1 MTFQWVPNWNLIN
14 SHMKSFG
21 QFLVKEA
28 LDPQADLQAA
38 ASPHFSETH
47 PRLADFFGHLSSHTY
62 KSDRWWKKHGD
73 RYRKQYG
80 GGKLQEDEA
89 PTSASVPA
97 AKPAK
102 EKKPRV
108 STAKGLDDIRSTG
121 KAALAKVGGSNPFAH
136 MRAGFH
142 AAFPEGEDPKVT
154 LQKAKEAQA
163 HFRQFMHERGGHAAK
178 NTAEL
183 TSQNGKTRLSSGEGV
198 NTIGIAMAP
207 HKTSGYE
214 HDLCPK
220 ATAECRKNCLG
231 LTAGGNRQYPEAA
244 LRAKILRTQYVHEHP
259 ENAARLLSH
268 EISANEKWVKGA
280 QAYHVGDQKFH
291 SKEEAMDH
299 IKKNGGQ
306 ITGTSPSPM
315 KSGVRLNVTSD
326 IPYEKLLP
334 KAFFDRHKDSQF
346 YDYTKVHGRMGKD
359 LPPNYALALSHTGTG
374 HAESNDRE
382 AIHHLNNGG
391 VVAMVYHR
399 GKDVPTPTHVE
410 DVATGK
416 RWRVAN
422 GDDDDNVYDRH
433 KTAGIDKSEGVVS
446 GLRLKGVTNDAAG
459 KFANVV
465 DPDGVIRINKNASPA
480 AHKNPFNVLK

>member
-1 MTFQWVPNWNLIN
+1 
-14 SHMKSFG
+14 MKSFG
-21 QFLVKEA
+21 QYLVAEA
-28 LDPQADLQAA
+28 LDPQNPTATFQE
-38 ASPHFSETH
+38 PHFVDAH
-47 PRLADFFGHLSSHTY
+47 PRLANFLGHLASHTY
-62 KSDRWWKKHGD
+62 KTDEWWKKHGD
-73 RYRKQYG
+73 RYHKKYG
-80 GGKLQEDEA
+80 TKRQVQEDATEI
-89 PTSASVPA
+89 PT
-97 AKPAK
+97 AKPGSPGTK
-102 EKKPRV
+102 VKTPRV
-108 STAKGLDDIRSTG
+108 STAAPLDKIKSQGLESINKAKATDG
-121 KAALAKVGGSNPFAH
+121 KNPFAR
-136 MRAGFH
+136 MREGFH
-142 AAFPEGEDPKVT
+142 AAFPENEHPDVT
-154 LQKAKEAQA
+154 KQKALEAQK
-163 HFRQFMHERGGHAAK
+163 HFRQFMTERGGHSGK

-259 ENAARLLSH
+259 EHAARLLSH
-268 EISANEKWVKGA
+268 EIGANEKWAKTA

-291 SKEEAMDH
+291 DKKEAMEH
-299 IKKNGGQ
+299 AKKTGGK

-334 KAFFDRHKDSQF
+334 KQFFDRHKDSQF

-359 LPPNYALALSHTGTG
+359 LPSNYALALSHTGTG

-410 DVATGK
+410 DVSTGK
-416 RWRVAN
+416 RWKVAN

-459 KFANVV
+459 KFANRV
-465 DPDGVIRINKNASPA
+465 DPDGVIRINRPGAPQ
-480 AHKNPFNVLK
+480 KNPFNVLK

>member
-1 MTFQWVPNWNLIN
+1 
-14 SHMKSFG
+14 MKSFG
-21 QFLVKEA
+21 QFLVNEA
-28 LDPQADLQAA
+28 TDLNAQ
-38 ASPHFSETH
+38 PHFAEMH

-62 KSDRWWKKHGD
+62 KSDAWWKKHGD
-73 RYRKQYG
+73 RYKKKYG
-80 GGKLQEDEA
+80 GGVQPEPQQFQEDEGPA
-89 PTSASVPA
+89 AGAGAAAVPA
-97 AKPAK
+97 AKPK
-102 EKKPRV
+102 RV
-108 STAKGLDDIRSTG
+108 STAKPLDYIRTTG
-121 KAALAKVGGSNPFAH
+121 KGELEKKGGNPFAH
-136 MRAGFH
+136 MKAGFH
-142 AAFPEGEDPKVT
+142 AAFPDNEDPAIT
-154 LQKAKEAQA
+154 HQKAKAAQK
-163 HFRQFMHERGGHAAK
+163 HFRQFMHERGGHSPT
-178 NTAEL
+178 NTASL
-183 TSQNGKTRLSSGEGV
+183 TSQNGKTRLSTGEGV

-231 LTAGGNRQYPEAA
+231 LTAGGNRQYPVAA

-268 EISANEKWVKGA
+268 EISDNENWAKTA

-291 SKEEAMDH
+291 DKKEAKAH
-299 IKKNGGQ
+299 AKKTGGQ
-306 ITGTSPSPM
+306 ITGMSPAPM

-334 KAFFDRHKDSQF
+334 KQFFDRHKNSQF

-359 LPPNYALALSHTGTG
+359 LPSNYALALSHTGTG
-374 HAESNDRE
+374 HPESNDRE

-399 GKDVPTPTHVE
+399 GSKVPHPTHVE

-446 GLRLKGVTNDAAG
+446 GLRLKGVTNNEAG
-459 KFANVV
+459 KFANTV
-465 DPDGVIRINKNASPA
+465 DPDGVIRINKSAAPT
-480 AHKNPFNVLK
+480 AHKNPLNVLK